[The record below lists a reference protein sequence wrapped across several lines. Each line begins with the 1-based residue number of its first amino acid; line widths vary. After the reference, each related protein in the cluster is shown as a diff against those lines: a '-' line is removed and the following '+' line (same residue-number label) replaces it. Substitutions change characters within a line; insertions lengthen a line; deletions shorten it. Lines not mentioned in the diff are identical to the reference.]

1 MSGPSPYEP
10 PQPSPLPPGQRRA
23 APPPLGP
30 NPTDLEHLRWLS
42 IGHYVLSLLLVLA
55 GCCGV
60 FYLGLG
66 VTAMVNPALL
76 DEPEGAESTFM
87 GGMFAVL
94 GVAFMLFA
102 WCMSVALYLTG
113 RWLTAH
119 RRWMFCVVVSCVIM
133 LFQPLG
139 TILGIFT
146 LIVLLRPSVK
156 VLFQG
161 MPPTAVTATGI
172 GDNPFGR

>member
-10 PQPSPLPPGQRRA
+10 PPAPVSPARA

-55 GCCGV
+55 GCCGI

-66 VTAMVNPALL
+66 VTALVNPALL

-87 GGMFAVL
+87 GGMFAVM
-94 GVAFMLFA
+94 GVGFMLFA
-102 WCMSVALYLTG
+102 WCMAVALFLTG

-156 VLFQG
+156 ALFQG
-161 MPPTAVTATGI
+161 VQQPLATAMGG
-172 GDNPFGR
+172 GDNPFGP